1 MMDVNWDGREVTVRL
16 RDDVWG
22 MLGPGTL
29 CLTRKQAQILRLH
42 LNQLAT
48 VPEFE
53 QEPEDG

>member
-16 RDDVWG
+16 KDDVWG
-22 MLGPGTL
+22 MLEPGTL

-48 VPEFE
+48 IPEFDH
-53 QEPEDG
+53 EPEDG

>member
-1 MMDVNWDGREVTVRL
+1 MIDVNWDGREVTVRL
-16 RDDVWG
+16 RDDVWS
-22 MLGPGTL
+22 MLEPGTL

>member
-22 MLGPGTL
+22 MLEPGTL
-29 CLTRKQAQILRLH
+29 CLTRKQAQILGLH

-48 VPEFE
+48 VPEFDH
-53 QEPEDG
+53 EPEDG

>member
-22 MLGPGTL
+22 MLE
-29 CLTRKQAQILRLH
+29 QILRLH

>member
-1 MMDVNWDGREVTVRL
+1 MMDVNWDGREVAVRL
-16 RDDVWG
+16 RDDVWS
-22 MLGPGTL
+22 MLEPGTL